1 MATLANV
8 IGKAMAKHNLG
19 LRDVV
24 RAALVATPC
33 FFASLS
39 YVLKVMH
46 GPRAA
51 AVFTSSWLG
60 AALYWV
66 LRFGHVTLGVG
77 PVPTQPDLR
86 IKDGFGAA
94 DSSRRRVRFVCISD
108 THNKHRDVTLPPGD
122 VLLHAG
128 DFTLHGAPGEVRDFN
143 EWLGTLP
150 HKHKVVVGGNHD
162 LTFDEDWYEAN
173 TEDWL
178 RKTGEAEKADCSEVQ
193 KLLSNCTYLR
203 DELLEVEGV
212 PIYATPVQ
220 PCIPGKRW
228 AFNAEEPARRKAFA
242 AIPDCTRI
250 LLTHTPPLNQGDRIV
265 SGMHVGCAALAEAIQ
280 RVRPSFCVFG
290 HVHEG
295 YGVTQDD
302 ASTYINAS
310 SCSMLYTAD
319 HAPIVFDLLVPT

>member
-1 MATLANV
+1 MSAFAGV
-8 IGKAMAKHNLG
+8 VGKAMAKHHIS

-24 RAALVATPC
+24 RAALLVTPC

-39 YVLKVMH
+39 YAVKVLF
-46 GPRAA
+46 GPRLASLFA
-51 AVFTSSWLG
+51 SSWLG
-60 AALYWV
+60 AASYWM
-66 LRFGHVTLGVG
+66 LRFGHATLGVG
-77 PVPTQPDLR
+77 PVPSQPDLR
-86 IKDGFGAA
+86 IPDGSLS
-94 DSSRRRVRFVCISD
+94 DSSRRVRFVCISD
-108 THNKHRDVTLPPGD
+108 THNKHQDVRLPPGD

-128 DFTLHGAPGEVRDFN
+128 DFTLHGTPGEVKDFN
-143 EWLGTLP
+143 DWLGSLP

-162 LTFDEDWYEAN
+162 LTFDEDWYAAN
-173 TEDWL
+173 AEDWL
-178 RKTGEAEKADCSEVQ
+178 QKTGEAEKANCSDVQ
-193 KLLSNCTYLR
+193 RLLSNCTYLR

-228 AFNAEEPARRKAFA
+228 AFNAEEPERRRAFA
-242 AIPDCTRI
+242 KIPEGTRV

-265 SGMHVGCAALAEAIQ
+265 SGMRVGCAALADAIY

-302 ASTYINAS
+302 ISTYINAS

-319 HAPIVFDLLVPT
+319 HAPIVFDVLVPA